1 MLYPVAIV
9 THEGEFLA
17 TVPDLP
23 DLQVKGASVADVIR
37 AVRNEIVVH
46 LQSLAQD
53 NLPLPVAKDVGAYV
67 KDPNFLGVTW
77 AIVSLDSWV
86 FDQSKLSYS
95 ITLPKQTIDAM
106 TALLGAEAGSN
117 DIQRFILSAIQEKLA
132 YAHSQKTPTT
142 TTKTA

>member
-9 THEGEFLA
+9 VHEGEFLA
-17 TVPDLP
+17 SVPDLP
-23 DLQVKGASVADVIR
+23 DLQAKGASVADVIR
-37 AVRNEIVVH
+37 AVRHEIVKH

-53 NLPLPVAKDVGAYV
+53 NLPLPVAKDLGTYV

-86 FDQSKLSYS
+86 FGQSTLSYP
-95 ITLPKQTIDAM
+95 IALPKQTMDALV
-106 TALLGAEAGSN
+106 ALLGTDAKSAE
-117 DIQRFILSAIQEKLA
+117 IQRFILSAIQEKLT
-132 YAHSQKTPTT
+132 YADSQKTSAI

>member
-9 THEGEFLA
+9 VHEGGFLA

-23 DLQVKGASVADVIR
+23 DLQAKSTSVADVIR
-37 AVRNEIVVH
+37 AIRSEVVTH

-53 NLPLPVAKDVGAYV
+53 NLPLPVAKDLGAYV

-77 AIVSLDSWV
+77 AIVNLDSWV
-86 FDQSKLSYS
+86 FGQSTLSYP
-95 ITLPKQTIDAM
+95 IALPRKTMDAM
-106 TALLGAEAGSN
+106 AALLGAEAGSPE
-117 DIQRFILSAIQEKLA
+117 IQRFILSAIQEKLT
-132 YAHSQKTPTT
+132 YADAQKTPTI